1 MPTTPLEIVKAFL
14 KAMEPLDYST
24 AGAMLSFDCKYTN
37 LLRFIKILRK
47 R

>member
-24 AGAMLSFDCKYTN
+24 AGATQIN
-37 LLRFIKILRK
+37 LTVFFMN
-47 R
+47 

>member
-24 AGAMLSFDCKYTN
+24 AGAMLSRAF
-37 LLRFIKILRK
+37 
-47 R
+47 